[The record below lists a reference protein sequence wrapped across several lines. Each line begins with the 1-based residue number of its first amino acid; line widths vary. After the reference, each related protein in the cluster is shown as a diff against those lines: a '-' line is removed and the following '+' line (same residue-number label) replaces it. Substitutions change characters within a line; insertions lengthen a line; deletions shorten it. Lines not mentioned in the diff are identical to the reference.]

1 MAFYQN
7 GMPLI
12 QMFTQLRSLHQHF
25 FACGEARQH
34 ASCLGSCH
42 EKYPMMSHMTL
53 SSFSA
58 PDPDDWMQPHKLLRL
73 SVVVAVVT
81 IVLKTLAWWLTGSV
95 GLLSDALESFV
106 NLAGAM
112 FALTMVTVA
121 KRPADTEHP
130 YGHHKAEYFS
140 AGFEGV
146 LVIGASLAIAWA
158 ALSRLWNPQ
167 PLEQL
172 SWGLVLSLVSTGFN
186 GLLAWVML
194 RSARK
199 YRSMALIGDAKHL
212 FADVWTSVGVVGG
225 LLAAAWTGWL
235 WLDALVALGVAAHI
249 CVQGAQLV
257 WQSSQGLMD
266 QALGAPQRLKI
277 DTLLDGYARS
287 VDGVVFDNVSSRQAG
302 ERSFV
307 DLHMHVPGQWSVQ
320 RAAQLRTEIEAALL
334 QAVPG
339 LYARIEVLPL
349 GMATAS
355 ETAAEPAA
363 AAAEPDAQAA
373 APGQV

>member
-1 MAFYQN
+1 MNNSKASTTSQWLQPQN
-7 GMPLI
+7 
-12 QMFTQLRSLHQHF
+12 
-25 FACGEARQH
+25 
-34 ASCLGSCH
+34 
-42 EKYPMMSHMTL
+42 
-53 SSFSA
+53 
-58 PDPDDWMQPHKLLRL
+58 LLKI
-73 SVVVAVVT
+73 SVVVALLT

-172 SWGLVLSLVSTGFN
+172 SWGLLLSLLSTLFN

-194 RSARK
+194 RSSRK
-199 YRSMALIGDAKHL
+199 FRSMALAGDAKHL
-212 FADVWTSVGVVGG
+212 LTDVWTSVGVVIG

-235 WLDALVALGVAAHI
+235 WVDALVALAVAIHI
-249 CVQGAQLV
+249 CIQGMQLV

-266 QALGAPQRLKI
+266 QALNAPQRLKI
-277 DTLLDGYARS
+277 DALLDGYAKRS
-287 VDGVVFDNVSSRQAG
+287 EGVSFDNIYSRQAG

-307 DLHMHVPGQWSVQ
+307 DFHMHVPGQWSVQ

-334 QAVPG
+334 QAIPG
-339 LYARIEVLPL
+339 LYARIEVLPM
-349 GMATAS
+349 GMNTVSEVADGDAGFEAGQEATG
-355 ETAAEPAA
+355 AAQE
-363 AAAEPDAQAA
+363 
-373 APGQV
+373 GSRG

>member
-1 MAFYQN
+1 MNNSRASTTSQWLQPQN
-7 GMPLI
+7 
-12 QMFTQLRSLHQHF
+12 
-25 FACGEARQH
+25 
-34 ASCLGSCH
+34 
-42 EKYPMMSHMTL
+42 
-53 SSFSA
+53 
-58 PDPDDWMQPHKLLRL
+58 LLKI
-73 SVVVAVVT
+73 SVVVALLT

-172 SWGLVLSLVSTGFN
+172 SWGLLLSLLSTLFN

-194 RSARK
+194 RSSRK
-199 YRSMALIGDAKHL
+199 FRSMALAGDAKHL
-212 FADVWTSVGVVGG
+212 LTDVWTSVGVVIG

-235 WLDALVALGVAAHI
+235 WVDALVALAVAIHI
-249 CVQGAQLV
+249 CIQGMQLV

-266 QALGAPQRLKI
+266 QALNAPQRLKI
-277 DTLLDGYARS
+277 DAMLDGYAKRS
-287 VDGVVFDNVSSRQAG
+287 EGVSFDNIYSRQAG

-307 DLHMHVPGQWSVQ
+307 DFHMHVPGQWSVQ

-334 QAVPG
+334 KAIPG
-339 LYARIEVLPL
+339 LYARIELLPM
-349 GMATAS
+349 GMNTVSEVADSEAGVEVGREAS
-355 ETAAEPAA
+355 GAAQE
-363 AAAEPDAQAA
+363 
-373 APGQV
+373 GSRG

>member
-1 MAFYQN
+1 MN
-7 GMPLI
+7 H
-12 QMFTQLRSLHQHF
+12 SS
-25 FACGEARQH
+25 
-34 ASCLGSCH
+34 AS
-42 EKYPMMSHMTL
+42 T
-53 SSFSA
+53 SSQ
-58 PDPDDWMQPHKLLRL
+58 WLQPHNLLKI
-73 SVVVAVVT
+73 SVGVALLT

-121 KRPADTEHP
+121 KRPADAEHP

-146 LVIGASLAIAWA
+146 LVMGASLAIAWA

-172 SWGLVLSLVSTGFN
+172 SWSLMLSLLSTVFN

-194 RSARK
+194 RSARQ
-199 YRSMALIGDAKHL
+199 YRSMALAGDAKHL
-212 FADVWTSVGVVGG
+212 LTDVWTSVGVVIG

-235 WLDALVALGVAAHI
+235 WVDALVALVVAVHI
-249 CVQGAQLV
+249 CVQGMQLI

-266 QALGAPQRLKI
+266 KALNNSERERI
-277 DTLLDGYARS
+277 DTVLQGFAQQPGLQ
-287 VDGVVFDNVSSRQAG
+287 FDNISTRSAG

-307 DLHMHVPGQWSVQ
+307 DLHMHVPGQWTVQ
-320 RAAQLRTEIEAALL
+320 RAAQLRADIEAALL
-334 QAVPG
+334 KAVPG
-339 LYARIEVLPL
+339 LYARIEMLPK
-349 GMATAS
+349 GMETHSEVADLNAVEDVDKNAS
-355 ETAAEPAA
+355 
-363 AAAEPDAQAA
+363 
-373 APGQV
+373 